1 MLNDKD
7 KNILLTTRDVDLNS
21 NEYAYLGGVFGSNEE
36 DFIEVLIHDP
46 NQNLLETNIVDPSDY
61 TYDEN
66 VGVKLK
72 TGTILRKLGYDRGR
86 YIVKYNFLRRKAGSH
101 ETILVDNNN
110 EIFTGEFDS
119 TNDIGRL
126 GNDLNLKENK
136 YLVHEISPSRNEI
149 RIIPQRIKNEKYLRN
164 FLNLGKKVKT
174 YISDTDNAKIEFKN
188 QNNNGK
194 RNSKILGFE
203 NSNMKFS
210 KDMVGGQLIIKNA
223 FVRSYEYINPPP
235 AGAGVPEY
243 ETINSQSAFVQARFR
258 AEADNGSYK
267 NNSSGNRGDVK
278 QIKAFAAFK
287 GTDGKGITDNSYPGS
302 ETALSNRMDTIGAH
316 IRYKGNTVMNNI
328 YDTHDADFHVIKLET
343 PDGETGVEVTVYSI
357 STLQT
362 DGATG
367 YTWELTG
374 FDVDGGLTPNV
385 DRITVRNE
393 GDDSGGDVQIQ
404 TVSNPVDGTVIFAT
418 PNPLDRKTASAEIL
432 AADQRDGANRPR
444 VAMRFKIFSGGARVG
459 VKLTVTTDTSN
470 RPSMIH
476 IPCMF
481 ETKD

>member
-149 RIIPQRIKNEKYLRN
+149 RIIPQRIRNEKYLRD
-164 FLNLGKKVKT
+164 FFNLGKKVKT

-223 FVRSYEYINPPP
+223 FVRSYEYLDPPP
-235 AGAGVPEY
+235 AGGGIPEF
-243 ETINSQSAFVQARFR
+243 ETIDSEAEFVQARFR
-258 AEADNGSYK
+258 AESDNSSYK
-267 NNSSGNRGDVK
+267 NNSSGNRGDTK

-287 GTDGKGITDNSYPGS
+287 GEDGKGIDDNSYPGTES
-302 ETALSNRMDTIGAH
+302 QLKSRMDTSGAH
-316 IRYKGNTVMNNI
+316 VRYKGSSQMINI
-328 YDTHDADFHVIKLET
+328 YDTHDADFHVIKLEA

-362 DGATG
+362 DGTTG

-374 FDVDGGLTPNV
+374 FDVDGDLKADNA

-393 GDDSGGDVQIQ
+393 GEDSGGDVQIQ
-404 TVSNPVDGTVIFAT
+404 TVSNTDTVIFAT
-418 PNPLDRKTASAEIL
+418 PNPLDRKTASAEI
-432 AADQRDGANRPR
+432 ASSDQRGDGIPRPR